1 MAKINKIEFE
11 GRVIGEVRTK
21 TFGSGKVLQEW
32 AMGVTSGKKPDG
44 SWGKGKVITC
54 KHWGT
59 SAPQRGQDIIVAGRL
74 GAEEW
79 TKDGVDQSK
88 HTIICESFSLVGGAP
103 LTDAQQKHTTEKAN
117 AYNPHEAENLP
128 F

>member
-1 MAKINKIEFE
+1 
-11 GRVIGEVRTK
+11 
-21 TFGSGKVLQEW
+21 
-32 AMGVTSGKKPDG
+32 MGVTSGKKPDG
-44 SWGKGKVITC
+44 SWGKGKAITC
-54 KHWGT
+54 KHWGN
-59 SAPQRGQDIIVAGRL
+59 SAPQRGQDIIVVGRL

-103 LTDAQQKHTTEKAN
+103 LTESQHRHTTEKAN
-117 AYNPHEAENLP
+117 AYNPNEAEDLP